1 MARTQ
6 VVITLLSETTR
17 VVLENVG
24 SDLVRGVLDAVE
36 PER

>member
-6 VVITLLSETTR
+6 AVITLLSETTR
-17 VVLENVG
+17 VALENVG
-24 SDLVRGVLDAVE
+24 SGLVRGVLNGVE